1 MREKSHRMEKV
12 NMMLKKEISDIIT
25 HEYEA
30 GKENFITISVVDTK
44 ADLSQAD
51 IYVSALKNEDQ
62 IVEELNKE
70 SGHIRYILGKRIRIK
85 KTPKLIFKKDIY
97 KLNF

>member
-1 MREKSHRMEKV
+1 MKEKSHRMEKV

-30 GKENFITISVVDTK
+30 GKENLITISIVDTK

-51 IYVSALKNEDQ
+51 VYVSALKDEDQ

-70 SGHIRYILGKRIRIK
+70 SGHIRFILGKRIRIK
-85 KTPKLIFKKDIY
+85 KTPKLVFKKDIY
-97 KLNF
+97 KLSI

>member
-1 MREKSHRMEKV
+1 MKEKSYRMEKV
-12 NMMLKKEISDIIT
+12 NTMLKKEISDIISQ
-25 HEYEA
+25 EYEVS
-30 GKENFITISVVDTK
+30 KENFITISVVDTK

-51 IYVSALKNEDQ
+51 VYISALKDEDL
-62 IVEELNKE
+62 IIDALNRE

-97 KLNF
+97 KLNI